1 MRRLWL
7 ALLLLPGLALATEQF
22 TYKVLERKPQSRENF
37 VQGLEIHDGQL
48 YVSSGLYGR
57 SHISRYDF
65 ATGAL
70 KKQQRLHPA
79 IFAEGLTIFGDMLY
93 QLTWRERLVIVYRR
107 DKLEFDHTFQI
118 PGQGWGLTH
127 DGQRLIYSDGSH
139 YLYFIDPETEQIV
152 DSISVEEK
160 GLPVTRLNELEYV
173 DGKVW
178 ANIFQQDRIVII
190 DPGTGKVEGSID
202 MSGLLP
208 AIDRLPDTDVLN
220 GIARNPEDGAIWVT
234 GKRWP
239 WLYRIE
245 VLPR

>member
-1 MRRLWL
+1 MITTITVLITLFRLTAYASVTIPKGSPIL
-7 ALLLLPGLALATEQF
+7 F
-22 TYKVLERKPQSRENF
+22 NY
-37 VQGLEIHDGQL
+37 VQGLEIHDGKL